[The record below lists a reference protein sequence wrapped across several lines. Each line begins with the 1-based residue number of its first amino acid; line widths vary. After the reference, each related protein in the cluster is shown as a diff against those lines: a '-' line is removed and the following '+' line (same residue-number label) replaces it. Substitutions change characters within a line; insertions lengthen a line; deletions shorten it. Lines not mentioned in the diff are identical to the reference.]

1 MLNQAESWKTEHAI
15 RLFFLSLLKTEHAIP
30 VIQCTTIK
38 DLLDYIWLRLE
49 LH

>member
-1 MLNQAESWKTEHAI
+1 MLIAYSLSLSLTQMEHAI
-15 RLFFLSLLKTEHAIP
+15 L